1 MKPNKSFRFMLI
13 AFIALITSISAQD
26 KSQKQNE
33 GEPDELIISAD
44 RMEMQLD
51 GKTVELTGNVRIED
65 STMCLTSL
73 KMMVYL
79 TDDKEEKKE
88 EKEKEEKKEEKK
100 EEEKDATEGM
110 KLQKIIA
117 EGEVVLRKLDGTES
131 AMSDHA
137 TYDVSDDTIVMTGN
151 CSIVKGTNNL
161 RGNRVTY
168 NRKLGKINLEGGVIT
183 FKLKQG
189 KDGASGL
196 SDMFTGK
203 KEEKKDEKK
212 EEVKKEEKKDEVKKE
227 EKKDEKKEEVK
238 KEEKKDDI
246 KKEEKKDET
255 KK

>member
-1 MKPNKSFRFMLI
+1 MLI
-13 AFIALITSISAQD
+13 AIIALITSISAQD

-79 TDDKEEKKE
+79 TDDKD
-88 EKEKEEKKEEKK
+88 EKEEKKDEAKKDEEVKKDEKK
-100 EEEKDATEGM
+100 DEIKKDEVKKDEKKDETDGM
-110 KLQKIIA
+110 KLQKLVA

-137 TYDVSDDTIVMTGN
+137 TYDVADDTIVMTGN

-183 FKLKQG
+183 FKLKPG

-196 SDMFTGK
+196 GDMFTGK
-203 KEEKKDEKK
+203 DDKKKDEK
-212 EEVKKEEKKDEVKKE
+212 KKDEVKKDEAKKDE
-227 EKKDEKKEEVK
+227 EVKKDEKKDEAK
-238 KEEKKDDI
+238 K
-246 KKEEKKDET
+246 
-255 KK
+255 

>member
-13 AFIALITSISAQD
+13 AIIALITSISAQD

-88 EKEKEEKKEEKK
+88 EKKEEVKKEEKKEEKKDEKKEEKK

-161 RGNRVTY
+161 RGDRVTY

-189 KDGASGL
+189 KDGTSGL

-203 KEEKKDEKK
+203 KEEKKD
-212 EEVKKEEKKDEVKKE
+212 V
-227 EKKDEKKEEVK
+227 KKEEVK

-246 KKEEKKDET
+246 KKEEKKDE
-255 KK
+255 KKEEKKEEKKQ